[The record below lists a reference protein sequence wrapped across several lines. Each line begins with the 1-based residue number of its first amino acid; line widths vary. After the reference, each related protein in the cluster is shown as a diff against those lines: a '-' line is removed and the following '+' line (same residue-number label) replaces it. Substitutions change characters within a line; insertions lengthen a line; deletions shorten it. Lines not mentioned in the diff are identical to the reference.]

1 METVIVKPHVD
12 DYIDPTRA
20 TNVNGEKI
28 PLGLYPV
35 VAEYN
40 DALTAGYEKMI
51 NFVPSIEATTKTIE
65 TIKTLAQELNEN
77 KLNPNLK
84 KLPPDVYEII
94 QEYEI
99 LFNGSLPA
107 PGSMAEKEYTEA
119 QETFKYDLGKKVAK
133 FFYLPHVTDERNV
146 TERVHNIDRMVSL
159 LPIKWEQLKQKK
171 AKTAEKL
178 PASIAT
184 VATLAVVS
192 PMSVLMFLFPENIF
206 SLGLGTLVFGSAYYV
221 VIRGS
226 LALQKP
232 AKGKTKDRKFMKN
245 MLTIFEQDYESFVS
259 PAKQRLV
266 SYLIQESP
274 ILEVSLGQGEQD
286 GL

>member
-94 QEYEI
+94 QGYEI
-99 LFNGSLPA
+99 LFNSSLPA

-119 QETFKYDLGKKVAK
+119 QETFKYALGEKVAK
-133 FFYLPHVTDERNV
+133 FFHLPHVTDERNG
-146 TERVHNIDRMVSL
+146 TERIQNIDRMVSL
-159 LPIKWEQLKQKK
+159 LPGKWEQLKQKK
-171 AKTAEKL
+171 AKTAERI
-178 PASIAT
+178 PFS
-184 VATLAVVS
+184 VATGSALASSTLPLIGMVS
-192 PMSVLMFLFPENIF
+192 MPESVIL
-206 SLGLGTLVFGSAYYV
+206 LGLGTLVLGGSCYTLIYAGLN
-221 VIRGS
+221 RH
-226 LALQKP
+226 KP
-232 AKGKTKDRKFMKN
+232 VKGKTKSRKFMK
-245 MLTIFEQDYESFVS
+245 
-259 PAKQRLV
+259 KC
-266 SYLIQESP
+266 
-274 ILEVSLGQGEQD
+274 
-286 GL
+286 